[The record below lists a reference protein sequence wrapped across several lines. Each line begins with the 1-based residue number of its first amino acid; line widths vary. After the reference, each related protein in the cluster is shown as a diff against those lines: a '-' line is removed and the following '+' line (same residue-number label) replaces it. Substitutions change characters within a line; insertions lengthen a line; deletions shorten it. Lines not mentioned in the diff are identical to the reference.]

1 MFDNTRFRML
11 KSELTPVEDVATT
24 ELKGHRKTF
33 CCTDQALESL
43 TQHLLYTGCEILEDA

>member
-1 MFDNTRFRML
+1 ML